1 MSTSPKPL
9 RRGRWPRATLK
20 DILEAAQLG
29 FACGARDPSGIVQL
43 RMNNVTPDGEMRWDE
58 LVRVPPPGNMDSYLL
73 NSGDV
78 LFNNTNSVEL
88 VGKTAL
94 FCGYSEPVV
103 FSNHFTRLQARRD
116 VILPEFLAF
125 WLRLRWNEGLFAEG
139 CNRWVGQA
147 AFNRNKLMSV
157 QIPLPSLLEQ
167 RRIVAV
173 LDEQLAEVDRARAA
187 VEARLRAVRALP
199 EAFLREVFDG
209 PEAKKWPAKTLGEVS
224 TINPRRPKIGCSQD
238 DPTSFVPMEL
248 VSPDG
253 GGIIQMQVRPYEE
266 VCKGYTYFEDGDVLF
281 AKITPC
287 MQNGKHAVARNLLGG
302 FGFGTTEFHVIRA
315 NDEVLPEWIHRFLIR
330 SSLLQQATYFFTGS
344 VGQQRIPKEYLAE
357 LMIPLPPLDKQRRI
371 ILDLEEKFSE
381 VSRILAAL
389 EAQLNELNLLPV
401 GLLEAAFSGQ
411 I

>member
-1 MSTSPKPL
+1 MMSTSPKPL

-187 VEARLRAVRALP
+187 VEAQLGAARALP

-209 PEAKKWPAKTLGEVS
+209 PEAKKWPRRSLGSIGDIVTGNTPPRKEAAHYGGNIPWIKPDDLDRSLFVESSTEYLTEEGANRSRMLPAGSVLVSCIGKLGKSAISRTPLATNQQINAIVPNADIDAIYLYYAVKAIVPVMEQLASVTIVPIINKTTFSSITLPV
-224 TINPRRPKIGCSQD
+224 P
-238 DPTSFVPMEL
+238 PTSVQR
-248 VSPDG
+248 S
-253 GGIIQMQVRPYEE
+253 IASR
-266 VCKGYTYFEDGDVLF
+266 
-281 AKITPC
+281 
-287 MQNGKHAVARNLLGG
+287 LL
-302 FGFGTTEFHVIRA
+302 EQY
-315 NDEVLPEWIHRFLIR
+315 D
-330 SSLLQQATYFFTGS
+330 QQG
-344 VGQQRIPKEYLAE
+344 RL
-357 LMIPLPPLDKQRRI
+357 
-371 ILDLEEKFSE
+371 
-381 VSRILAAL
+381 LAAL
-389 EAQLNELNLLPV
+389 EAQSSEMSILPAK
-401 GLLEAAFSGQ
+401 LLEAAFSGQ